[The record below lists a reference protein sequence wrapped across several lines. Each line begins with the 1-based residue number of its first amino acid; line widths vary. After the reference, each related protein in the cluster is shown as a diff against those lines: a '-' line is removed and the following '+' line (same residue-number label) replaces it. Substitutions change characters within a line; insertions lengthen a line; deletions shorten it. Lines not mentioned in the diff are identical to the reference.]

1 MNAISIEETIE
12 IDDFITNFE
21 QSKVTYIHFK

>member
-12 IDDFITNFE
+12 IDNFITNFE
-21 QSKVTYIHFK
+21 QSKVTYSHFK